1 MHSMLLTSDK
11 DPMGAAI
18 IDYLAHGKASKLRVF
33 SSMFDEDEIP
43 VNQLFRT
50 FQEMP
55 SLEQKA
61 LQLSTG
67 KILDV
72 GAGSGCHTLALQE
85 MGKEVTAIDIS
96 PLSVEAMNKR
106 GVKDARLQNFFDR
119 SLTGPFD
126 TILLLM
132 NGSGIIGKLENLPAF
147 FHRLKEVLAR
157 DGQLLLDSSDL
168 SYLFEDEDDYEFE
181 NNNQQSR
188 EDESVFE
195 EKIYRKKSDNDTDF
209 DTDYNRL
216 GSIHKNIE
224 RFIYFSSV
232 DCIYKEG
239 DEKVVEPVEIF
250 ADKFSDNYSHTKA
263 LATSYVLKMRKLYPN
278 IKINILYPSAVIG
291 KNDYKPSSI
300 GKVVK
305 DIMAR
310 KMQFGV
316 KGGYNFIDVDD
327 VVKATEIVIDKKI
340 EGDFLLTGFPVTIY
354 EFYHIVNRHLGRKK
368 RTWKIPL
375 FIAYLFIPFVPYLSK
390 FVLKTINENYNYDNH
405 KLKDILG
412 LSLTTFDDTIDKTIK
427 FFKEYEKDEKIN

>member
-96 PLSVEAMNKR
+96 PLSIEAMNKR

-132 NGSGIIGKLENLPAF
+132 NGSGIIGKLDIAP
-147 FHRLKEVLAR
+147 
-157 DGQLLLDSSDL
+157 
-168 SYLFEDEDDYEFE
+168 EDDYFGEIDFRMQYKSIKGDSFDWLYIDF
-181 NNNQQSR
+181 NTLNLYARQAG
-188 EDESVFE
+188 FKA
-195 EKIYRKKSDNDTDF
+195 EKIEDGEHY
-209 DTDYNRL
+209 DYLARI
-216 GSIHKNIE
+216 S
-224 RFIYFSSV
+224 YF
-232 DCIYKEG
+232 
-239 DEKVVEPVEIF
+239 
-250 ADKFSDNYSHTKA
+250 
-263 LATSYVLKMRKLYPN
+263 
-278 IKINILYPSAVIG
+278 
-291 KNDYKPSSI
+291 
-300 GKVVK
+300 
-305 DIMAR
+305 
-310 KMQFGV
+310 
-316 KGGYNFIDVDD
+316 
-327 VVKATEIVIDKKI
+327 
-340 EGDFLLTGFPVTIY
+340 
-354 EFYHIVNRHLGRKK
+354 
-368 RTWKIPL
+368 
-375 FIAYLFIPFVPYLSK
+375 
-390 FVLKTINENYNYDNH
+390 
-405 KLKDILG
+405 
-412 LSLTTFDDTIDKTIK
+412 
-427 FFKEYEKDEKIN
+427 

>member
-96 PLSVEAMNKR
+96 PSVEAMNKR
-106 GVKDARLQNFFDR
+106 GVKTPAYRIFDR

-157 DGQLLLDSSDL
+157 DGQL
-168 SYLFEDEDDYEFE
+168 YL
-181 NNNQQSR
+181 
-188 EDESVFE
+188 
-195 EKIYRKKSDNDTDF
+195 T
-209 DTDYNRL
+209 
-216 GSIHKNIE
+216 
-224 RFIYFSSV
+224 
-232 DCIYKEG
+232 
-239 DEKVVEPVEIF
+239 
-250 ADKFSDNYSHTKA
+250 
-263 LATSYVLKMRKLYPN
+263 LAT
-278 IKINILYPSAVIG
+278 
-291 KNDYKPSSI
+291 
-300 GKVVK
+300 
-305 DIMAR
+305 
-310 KMQFGV
+310 
-316 KGGYNFIDVDD
+316 
-327 VVKATEIVIDKKI
+327 
-340 EGDFLLTGFPVTIY
+340 
-354 EFYHIVNRHLGRKK
+354 
-368 RTWKIPL
+368 
-375 FIAYLFIPFVPYLSK
+375 
-390 FVLKTINENYNYDNH
+390 
-405 KLKDILG
+405 
-412 LSLTTFDDTIDKTIK
+412 
-427 FFKEYEKDEKIN
+427 

>member
-106 GVKDARLQNFFDR
+106 GVKDARLQNFFDK

-147 FHRLKEVLAR
+147 FHRLKEGLAPGDDYFGEIDFRMQYKSIKGDSFDWLYIDFNTLNLYARQAGFKAEKIEDGEHYDYLAR
-157 DGQLLLDSSDL
+157 I
-168 SYLFEDEDDYEFE
+168 SYF
-181 NNNQQSR
+181 
-188 EDESVFE
+188 
-195 EKIYRKKSDNDTDF
+195 
-209 DTDYNRL
+209 
-216 GSIHKNIE
+216 
-224 RFIYFSSV
+224 
-232 DCIYKEG
+232 
-239 DEKVVEPVEIF
+239 
-250 ADKFSDNYSHTKA
+250 
-263 LATSYVLKMRKLYPN
+263 
-278 IKINILYPSAVIG
+278 
-291 KNDYKPSSI
+291 
-300 GKVVK
+300 
-305 DIMAR
+305 
-310 KMQFGV
+310 
-316 KGGYNFIDVDD
+316 
-327 VVKATEIVIDKKI
+327 
-340 EGDFLLTGFPVTIY
+340 
-354 EFYHIVNRHLGRKK
+354 
-368 RTWKIPL
+368 
-375 FIAYLFIPFVPYLSK
+375 
-390 FVLKTINENYNYDNH
+390 
-405 KLKDILG
+405 
-412 LSLTTFDDTIDKTIK
+412 
-427 FFKEYEKDEKIN
+427 

>member
-1 MHSMLLTSDK
+1 MVELENWLSDPQELGKKPVKIEYANSFEDEDGIRCIIFKYKKNILISHPHHRIYLNIEQRHMHSMLLTSDK

-96 PLSVEAMNKR
+96 PLSIEAMNKR

-168 SYLFEDEDDYEFE
+168 SYLFEDEDGNLDIAPEDDYFGEIDFRMQYKSIKGDSFDWLNVTA
-181 NNNQQSR
+181 NNLAN
-188 EDESVFE
+188 VNNAGFKA
-195 EKIYRKKSDNDTDF
+195 EKIEDGEHY
-209 DTDYNRL
+209 DYLARI
-216 GSIHKNIE
+216 S
-224 RFIYFSSV
+224 YF
-232 DCIYKEG
+232 
-239 DEKVVEPVEIF
+239 
-250 ADKFSDNYSHTKA
+250 
-263 LATSYVLKMRKLYPN
+263 
-278 IKINILYPSAVIG
+278 
-291 KNDYKPSSI
+291 
-300 GKVVK
+300 
-305 DIMAR
+305 
-310 KMQFGV
+310 
-316 KGGYNFIDVDD
+316 
-327 VVKATEIVIDKKI
+327 
-340 EGDFLLTGFPVTIY
+340 
-354 EFYHIVNRHLGRKK
+354 
-368 RTWKIPL
+368 
-375 FIAYLFIPFVPYLSK
+375 
-390 FVLKTINENYNYDNH
+390 
-405 KLKDILG
+405 
-412 LSLTTFDDTIDKTIK
+412 
-427 FFKEYEKDEKIN
+427 

>member
-96 PLSVEAMNKR
+96 PLSIEAMNKR

-168 SYLFEDEDDYEFE
+168 SYLFEDEDGNLDIAPEDDYFGEIDFRMQYKSIKGDSFDWLYIDF
-181 NNNQQSR
+181 NTLNLYARQAG
-188 EDESVFE
+188 FKA
-195 EKIYRKKSDNDTDF
+195 EKIE
-209 DTDYNRL
+209 NRGAL
-216 GSIHKNIE
+216 
-224 RFIYFSSV
+224 RLSS
-232 DCIYKEG
+232 
-239 DEKVVEPVEIF
+239 
-250 ADKFSDNYSHTKA
+250 
-263 LATSYVLKMRKLYPN
+263 
-278 IKINILYPSAVIG
+278 
-291 KNDYKPSSI
+291 
-300 GKVVK
+300 
-305 DIMAR
+305 
-310 KMQFGV
+310 
-316 KGGYNFIDVDD
+316 
-327 VVKATEIVIDKKI
+327 
-340 EGDFLLTGFPVTIY
+340 
-354 EFYHIVNRHLGRKK
+354 
-368 RTWKIPL
+368 
-375 FIAYLFIPFVPYLSK
+375 PYLL
-390 FVLKTINENYNYDNH
+390 F
-405 KLKDILG
+405 
-412 LSLTTFDDTIDKTIK
+412 
-427 FFKEYEKDEKIN
+427 

>member
-1 MHSMLLTSDK
+1 MHSMLLTPDK

-61 LQLSTG
+61 LQLCTG

-106 GVKDARLQNFFDR
+106 GVKDARLQNFFDK

-132 NGSGIIGKLENLPAF
+132 NGSGIIGKQENLPAF

-168 SYLFEDEDDYEFE
+168 SYLFEDEDG
-181 NNNQQSR
+181 N
-188 EDESVFE
+188 
-195 EKIYRKKSDNDTDF
+195 
-209 DTDYNRL
+209 L
-216 GSIHKNIE
+216 A
-224 RFIYFSSV
+224 RFIIANYISKHLHKPHFYQLVQLDKMIISERSTSV
-232 DCIYKEG
+232 CNIRVSRGIHLIGYTSISTRSIY
-239 DEKVVEPVEIF
+239 
-250 ADKFSDNYSHTKA
+250 TQ
-263 LATSYVLKMRKLYPN
+263 
-278 IKINILYPSAVIG
+278 G
-291 KNDYKPSSI
+291 KPASKP
-300 GKVVK
+300 
-305 DIMAR
+305 R
-310 KMQFGV
+310 
-316 KGGYNFIDVDD
+316 
-327 VVKATEIVIDKKI
+327 
-340 EGDFLLTGFPVTIY
+340 
-354 EFYHIVNRHLGRKK
+354 R
-368 RTWKIPL
+368 
-375 FIAYLFIPFVPYLSK
+375 
-390 FVLKTINENYNYDNH
+390 
-405 KLKDILG
+405 
-412 LSLTTFDDTIDKTIK
+412 
-427 FFKEYEKDEKIN
+427 

>member
-168 SYLFEDEDDYEFE
+168 SYLFEDEDGSFEIDLAGDYYGE
-181 NNNQQSR
+181 
-188 EDESVFE
+188 
-195 EKIYRKKSDNDTDF
+195 IDF
-209 DTDYNRL
+209 QMQYKAIKGTPFDWLY
-216 GSIHKNIE
+216 
-224 RFIYFSSV
+224 V
-232 DCIYKEG
+232 D
-239 DEKVVEPVEIF
+239 F
-250 ADKFSDNYSHTKA
+250 QT
-263 LATSYVLKMRKLYPN
+263 
-278 IKINILYPSAVIG
+278 
-291 KNDYKPSSI
+291 
-300 GKVVK
+300 
-305 DIMAR
+305 
-310 KMQFGV
+310 
-316 KGGYNFIDVDD
+316 
-327 VVKATEIVIDKKI
+327 
-340 EGDFLLTGFPVTIY
+340 
-354 EFYHIVNRHLGRKK
+354 
-368 RTWKIPL
+368 
-375 FIAYLFIPFVPYLSK
+375 
-390 FVLKTINENYNYDNH
+390 
-405 KLKDILG
+405 
-412 LSLTTFDDTIDKTIK
+412 LSLYAAECGFNAEIIK
-427 FFKEYEKDEKIN
+427 KGKHYDYLAKLF